1 MKNRITLAA
10 FTALLFGIAAAVAPG
25 LGQNVHRREPAT
37 PDQWTQRFQW
47 QMPVRVMKEIGV
59 TPGMNVA
66 DIGAGEGYFS
76 FYLADKVGSSG
87 KIFASDIDAGAL
99 QTLRE
104 RAAREQVRNI
114 VTIQGSETDSK
125 IPEQSVDLALIVN
138 VLPMIDHPKE
148 FFGNI
153 AKALKP
159 NGTLAIIQWA
169 AEKLD
174 REDVDWNTPFR
185 NSLRFYLRQIYDG
198 DFEVVKIL
206 TFLPVQ
212 NIYICK
218 PRGKD

>member
-1 MKNRITLAA
+1 
-10 FTALLFGIAAAVAPG
+10 
-25 LGQNVHRREPAT
+25 
-37 PDQWTQRFQW
+37 
-47 QMPVRVMKEIGV
+47 MPVRVMKEIGV
-59 TPGMNVA
+59 NPGMIVA

-87 KIFASDIDAGAL
+87 KVYASDINAGAL

-114 VTIQGSETDSK
+114 VTIQGNETDPK
-125 IPEQSVDLALIVN
+125 IPAQSVDLALIVN

-169 AEKLD
+169 AEKMD
-174 REDVDWNTPFR
+174 REDVDWETPFR
-185 NSLRFYLRQIYDG
+185 NSLRFYLRQIYEG
-198 DFEVVKIL
+198 NFEVVKIL
-206 TFLPVQ
+206 NFLPVQ

-218 PRGKD
+218 PRGKN